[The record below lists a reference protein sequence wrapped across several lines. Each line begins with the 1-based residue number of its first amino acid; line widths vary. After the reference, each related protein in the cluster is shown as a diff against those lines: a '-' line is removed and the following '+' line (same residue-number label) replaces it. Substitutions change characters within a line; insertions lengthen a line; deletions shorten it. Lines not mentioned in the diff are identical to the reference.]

1 VAEERAGQAA
11 KQRWISTTTDEESA
25 SMATSNRDRVGR
37 GFELLAE
44 GLEPFVDRH
53 MSAAA
58 GSGTDWAQLLEARD
72 KGRPGASK
80 SFDKRD
86 PAALLRVITEEWR
99 VFKDSL
105 SRVEQSFASELRD
118 TRNRW
123 AHNAAFSADDTYRAL
138 DTMERLLTAAGAAAQ
153 AEEVRRQRTD
163 HQRAVFEAE
172 TRRIVKQQEAGVVVA
187 GQGLKPWREVLAPH
201 DDVATGNFSASEFAA
216 DLHMVAQGEGGQE
229 YVDPVQFFR
238 RTFLTDGLRELLD
251 RAVRRVGGDTNASPI
266 INLQTN
272 FGGGKTHSLLA
283 LWHLLSGTPVS
294 SLPQEVQDLV
304 AGRPLPPQVRRVALV
319 GTHLS
324 PTGASEKP
332 DGTKVST
339 LWGELAWQLGGRA
352 AYDVVAAADASATNP
367 GEALRE
373 LIAAHAPCLILI
385 DEWVAYARQLWGR
398 EDLPAG
404 TFDTQF
410 TFAQSLTEVVKA
422 VPGALLVISIPASHD
437 PDRDGESGGSALEV
451 GGPNGQEALQRLQN
465 VVRRVADQWR
475 PANSEESFEI
485 VRRRLFQEPTAE
497 ALADIAAVA
506 RQFSQF
512 YARHTGEFPRE
523 VIDPAYE
530 QRIRAAYP
538 IHPELFDRLYKD
550 WSTLERFQRTRGV
563 LRLMSSV
570 VHALWIAQ
578 DAGPV
583 ILPGTVPLDVPTVTS
598 EITQYLPDSWKP
610 IIDSDIDGLGSSPV
624 KIDTERPTL
633 GARAITRRLARSIFI
648 GSAPT
653 LRSAHRGIERQRAWL
668 GVAIPGD
675 TIGNFGSAIDL
686 LSQRATYLYAEGSR
700 YWYDTQ
706 ASVTRTA
713 ADYADGL
720 RDQPEEVWAEIVRRL
735 RRSEQRVRSG
745 FAGVHVA
752 PDSTADVS
760 DTEDVRLVI
769 LHPSRPHS
777 RGSEHSAAMQFAQE
791 AFERRGSGQRTN
803 RNMVVFLAPDA
814 KRLEEL
820 AEATRDYIAW
830 DWISRRVEELNLS
843 PQQVKQVE
851 ANRSRSDEAV
861 TARIGQTYHWALVPD
876 QPDPARPPVITA
888 EKADG
893 AGGVLADRVSDKL
906 TRAGLLAG
914 AIAARSIRLDLEQR
928 LASVWNRGH
937 ISVGELWAY
946 YCRYPYLTRLR
957 DRSVLEDGVR
967 STLTSF
973 TWELDGF
980 ALAEGYDEASGRYEG
995 LVLPGANAHFGR
1007 LTDATL
1013 LVAPAVGTAQASAA
1027 APAAADYPA
1036 EAGAP
1041 SGSSTETL
1049 GTDDSTEGVGAVR
1062 KPSNTRFFGVCKVD
1076 PDRYGRDLT
1085 RLSQEILQQLAA
1097 VDGAELEVTVEVH
1110 ARKEDG
1116 FPDDKVR
1123 IVMENARTLKF
1134 QQFGFEGD

>member
-1 VAEERAGQAA
+1 
-11 KQRWISTTTDEESA
+11 
-25 SMATSNRDRVGR
+25 MATSNRDRVGR

-58 GSGTDWAQLLEARD
+58 GRAGTDWAQLLQAREQARH
-72 KGRPGASK
+72 GTAK
-80 SFDKRD
+80 SFDKHD
-86 PAALLRVITEEWR
+86 PAVQLRVITEEWR
-99 VFKDSL
+99 VFKESL
-105 SRVEQSFASELRD
+105 SRAEQSFASELRE

-123 AHNAAFSADDTYRAL
+123 AHNATFSPDDTYRAL

-153 AEEVRRQRTD
+153 AEELRRLRAD
-163 HQRAVFEAE
+163 HQRAAFEAE
-172 TRRIVKQQEAGVVVA
+172 TRRIVKQQETGVTVA

-201 DDVATGNFSASEFAA
+201 EDVATGNFSASEFAA
-216 DLHMVAQGEGGQE
+216 DLHMVAQGEGGEE

-238 RTFLTDGLRELLD
+238 RTFLTEGLRELLD
-251 RAVRRVGGDTNASPI
+251 RAVRRVSGDVNASPI

-283 LWHLLSGTPVS
+283 LWHLLSGTPVRA
-294 SLPQEVQDLV
+294 LPQELQDLV
-304 AGRPLPPQVRRVALV
+304 ADRPLPALVRRVALV

-324 PTGASEKP
+324 PAGASEKP
-332 DGTKVST
+332 DGTKVAT
-339 LWGELAWQLGGRA
+339 LWGELAWQLGGRPT
-352 AYDVVAAADASATNP
+352 YDVVAAADAAGTNP
-367 GEALRE
+367 GAALRD
-373 LIAAHAPCLILI
+373 LIAAYAPCLILI

-410 TFAQSLTEVVKA
+410 TFAQSLTEVVKT

-475 PANSEESFEI
+475 PASSEESFEI

-530 QRIRAAYP
+530 RRIRAAYP

-570 VHALWIAQ
+570 LHALWMAQ
-578 DAGPV
+578 DASPM
-583 ILPGTVPLDVPTVTS
+583 ILPGTVPLDAPTVTS

-610 IIDSDIDGLGSSPV
+610 IVDSDIDGPGSTPV

-668 GVAIPGD
+668 GVAVPGD
-675 TIGNFGSAIDL
+675 TVGNFGSALDL
-686 LSQRATYLYAEGSR
+686 LSQRATYLYGEGSR

-720 RDQPEEVWAEIVRRL
+720 RDRPEEVWAEIVRRL
-735 RRSEQRVRSG
+735 RAGEQRARGG

-752 PDSTADVS
+752 PDSTADVP

-769 LHPSRPHS
+769 LYPSHPHS
-777 RGSEHSAAMQFAQE
+777 RGAEDSAALRFAQE

-803 RNMVVFLAPDA
+803 RNMVAFLAPDT

-820 AEATRDYIAW
+820 AEATRDYLAW
-830 DWISRRVEELNLS
+830 DWIARRVEELNLS
-843 PQQVKQVE
+843 PQQVRQVE
-851 ANRSRSDEAV
+851 SNRSRSDEAV
-861 TARIGQTYHWALVPD
+861 TTRIAQTYHWALVPE
-876 QPDPARPPVITA
+876 QPDPARPPVIA
-888 EKADG
+888 VEKADG
-893 AGGVLADRVSDKL
+893 ATERLADRVTEKL
-906 TRAGLLAG
+906 TRAGLLASV
-914 AIAARSIRLDLEQR
+914 IAARTIRLDLDQR
-928 LASVWNRGH
+928 LAAVWSRGH

-946 YCRYPYLTRLR
+946 YCRYPYLTRVR
-957 DRSVLEDGVR
+957 DRAVFEDGVR

-980 ALAEGYDEASGRYEG
+980 ALAETYDGTSGRYDG
-995 LVLPGANAHFGR
+995 LALPGPDAHFGQV
-1007 LTDATL
+1007 TDATL
-1013 LVAPAVGTAQASAA
+1013 LVAPAAAQAQAA
-1027 APAAADYPA
+1027 ATSASRGDVAAADPA
-1036 EAGAP
+1036 GPEVVPAGAA
-1041 SGSSTETL
+1041 G
-1049 GTDDSTEGVGAVR
+1049 GAAAARVEQAGWPGEVPR
-1062 KPSNTRFFGVCKVD
+1062 PPNTRFFGVYQVD
-1076 PDRYGRDLT
+1076 PERYGRDLT
-1085 RLSQEILQQLAA
+1085 RLSQEILQQLAT
-1097 VDGAELEVTVEVH
+1097 VDGAQLEIIVEVH
-1110 ARKEDG
+1110 AHKDDG

-1123 IVMENARTLKF
+1123 VVLENARTLKF
-1134 QQFGFEGD
+1134 RQFGFETD

>member
-1 VAEERAGQAA
+1 
-11 KQRWISTTTDEESA
+11 
-25 SMATSNRDRVGR
+25 MATSNRDRVGR

-53 MSAAA
+53 MAAAA
-58 GSGTDWAQLLEARD
+58 GSAGVDWAQLLEAREQARH
-72 KGRPGASK
+72 GTAK
-80 SFDKRD
+80 SFDKHD
-86 PAALLRVITEEWR
+86 PAVQLRVITEEWR
-99 VFKDSL
+99 VFKESL
-105 SRVEQSFASELRD
+105 SRAEQSFGSELRE

-123 AHNAAFSADDTYRAL
+123 AHNATFSPDDTYRAL

-153 AEEVRRQRTD
+153 AEEVRRLRAD
-163 HQRAVFEAE
+163 HQRAAFEAE
-172 TRRIVKQQEAGVVVA
+172 TRRIVRQQETGVTVA

-201 DDVATGNFSASEFAA
+201 EDVATGNFSASEFAA
-216 DLHMVAQGEGGQE
+216 DLHMVAQGEGGEE

-238 RTFLTDGLRELLD
+238 RTFLTEGLRELLD
-251 RAVRRVGGDTNASPI
+251 RAVRRVSGDDNASPI

-283 LWHLLSGTPVS
+283 LWHLLSGTPVRA
-294 SLPQEVQDLV
+294 LPQEVQDLV
-304 AGRPLPPQVRRVALV
+304 ADRPLPALVRRVALV

-324 PTGASEKP
+324 PTGASQKP
-332 DGTKVST
+332 DGTRVAT
-339 LWGELAWQLGGRA
+339 LWGELAWQLGGRP
-352 AYDVVAAADASATNP
+352 AYDVIAAADTARTNP
-367 GEALRE
+367 GAALRN
-373 LIAAHAPCLILI
+373 LIVAHAPCLILI

-410 TFAQSLTEVVKA
+410 TFAQSLTEIVKT

-437 PDRDGESGGSALEV
+437 PDRDGESGGTALEV

-475 PANSEESFEI
+475 PASSEESFEI
-485 VRRRLFQEPTAE
+485 VRRRLFQEPTVE
-497 ALADIAAVA
+497 ALTDIAAVA

-523 VIDPAYE
+523 ALDPAYE
-530 QRIRAAYP
+530 RRIRAAYP

-570 VHALWIAQ
+570 LHALWMAQ
-578 DAGPV
+578 DASPM

-598 EITQYLPDSWKP
+598 EITQYLPDAWKP
-610 IIDSDIDGLGSSPV
+610 ILDSDVDGAGSTPV
-624 KIDTERPTL
+624 RIDTERPTL

-675 TIGNFGSAIDL
+675 TVGNFGSALDL
-686 LSQRATYLYAEGSR
+686 LSQRATYLYGEGSR
-700 YWYDTQ
+700 HWYDTQ

-720 RDQPEEVWAEIVRRL
+720 RDRPEEVWAELVRRL
-735 RRSEQRVRSG
+735 RAGEQRARGG
-745 FAGVHVA
+745 FVGVHVA
-752 PDSTADVS
+752 PDSTADVP

-777 RGSEHSAAMQFAQE
+777 RGAEDSAALRFAQE

-803 RNMVVFLAPDA
+803 RNMVAFLAPDT

-820 AEATRDYIAW
+820 AEATRDYLAW
-830 DWISRRVEELNLS
+830 DWIARRVEELNLS
-843 PQQVKQVE
+843 PQQVRQVE
-851 ANRSRSDEAV
+851 SNRSRSDAAV
-861 TARIGQTYHWALVPD
+861 TARIAQTYHWALVPE
-876 QPDPARPPVITA
+876 QPDPARPPVIA
-888 EKADG
+888 VEKADG
-893 AGGVLADRVSDKL
+893 ATERLADRVTEKL
-906 TRAGLLAG
+906 TRAGLLASV
-914 AIAARSIRLDLEQR
+914 IAARTIRLDLEQR
-928 LASVWNRGH
+928 LAAVWSRGH

-946 YCRYPYLTRLR
+946 YCRYPYLTRVR
-957 DRSVLEDGVR
+957 DRAVFEDGVR

-980 ALAEGYDEASGRYEG
+980 ALAEAYDGTSGRYEG
-995 LVLPGANAHFGR
+995 LALPGPDAHFGQV
-1007 LTDATL
+1007 TDATL
-1013 LVAPAVGTAQASAA
+1013 LVAPAAAQAQAA
-1027 APAAADYPA
+1027 ATSASRGDMVAAEGSAGLEVMPGGAAGDASAVPVDHPGRPGEVPRPA
-1036 EAGAP
+1036 
-1041 SGSSTETL
+1041 
-1049 GTDDSTEGVGAVR
+1049 
-1062 KPSNTRFFGVCKVD
+1062 NTRFFGVYQVD
-1076 PDRYGRDLT
+1076 PQRYGRDLA

-1097 VDGAELEVTVEVH
+1097 VHGAQLEVTVEVH
-1110 ARKEDG
+1110 AHKHDG

-1123 IVMENARTLKF
+1123 VVLENARTLKF
-1134 QQFGFEGD
+1134 RQFGFESD